1 MHKENETRRNPVA
14 WQWFLF
20 CFALWLAVP
29 GGQAAQES
37 YGELASGST
46 ELIGQMAPSW
56 NLRGWVN
63 SKPLDIGQLQGK
75 VVLLRFFSDHPAG
88 AASIKE
94 LDRTY
99 RDKGLL
105 VIGLYAPQPTPTQ
118 TSVEQVQRLA
128 SALGFTFPVGIDSG
142 WETLNRYWL
151 NRADAEMTATTF
163 LIDRKGMIRYVQ
175 PDGQYE
181 KNSSNRAARKEFE
194 KLDKQVQSLLKEE
207 DTTGRTN

>member
-1 MHKENETRRNPVA
+1 MHQGNATRQNPGA
-14 WQWFLF
+14 WQRLLL
-20 CFALWLAVP
+20 CFALWMAVP
-29 GGQAAQES
+29 CALAAQES
-37 YGELASGST
+37 YGELSSGST

-56 NLRGWVN
+56 SLRGWVN

-75 VVLLRFFSDHPAG
+75 VLLLRFFSDNPAG
-88 AASIKE
+88 AAGLKE

-118 TSVEQVQRLA
+118 VPAEQVQRLA
-128 SALGFTFPVGIDSG
+128 SGLGFTFPVGIDSG

-151 NRADAEMTATTF
+151 NRADAEMAATTF

-181 KNSSNRAARKEFE
+181 KNSANRAARKEFE

-207 DTTGRTN
+207 EPTGQAN